1 MGLSRTVSEINGDF
15 SQKSQIF
22 RTPVYF
28 APPINGFLLEFG
40 IGAGMF
46 KATGWRKKF
55 DDIFSHVDTI
65 HQRDRQTDGRTYTG
79 RQQIPRLRIASCGK
93 NLVPR
98 HCSAMSLNTR
108 NRNQAATER

>member
-1 MGLSRTVSEINGDF
+1 
-15 SQKSQIF
+15 
-22 RTPVYF
+22 VYF

-65 HQRDRQTDGRTYTG
+65 HQRDRQTDGRTD
-79 RQQIPRLRIASCGK
+79 
-93 NLVPR
+93 R
-98 HCSAMSLNTR
+98 HRATANTALTHSVVR
-108 NRNQAATER
+108 